1 MNLDEPAKID
11 KAIALLEML
20 NGILDAEQQVL
31 KTPELNGLEALVEE
45 KQEMLSTLADMES
58 NLISFLQQ
66 SSTDKKVTQL
76 FELLKVCRHRNVE
89 NNALTVQ
96 GMKNID
102 RSIAFLRSSMQA
114 NSTTTYDTSGKTDSG
129 VDKRNLGHA

>member
-1 MNLDEPAKID
+1 MKLEEPAKID

-20 NGILDAEQQVL
+20 QGILDTEQQVL
-31 KTPELNGLEALVEE
+31 MTPGLKGLEALVED
-45 KQEMLSTLADMES
+45 KQEMLSTLANMEN
-58 NLISFLQQ
+58 NLIPVLEESPVDQ
-66 SSTDKKVTQL
+66 KVTQL
-76 FELLKVCRHRNVE
+76 FELLKNCRHRNEE

-102 RSIAFLRSSMQA
+102 RSIEFLRSSMQTS
-114 NSTTTYDTSGKTDSG
+114 STTTYDTSGKTGSA